1 MKIWKK
7 TLALVMALGMTAG
20 FAACGGGKGDKEPAG
35 EQLQGEGAW
44 AAAWEATLTATNI
57 KAEGYYNYSMYVNE
71 NLWATMESEG
81 TIELADN
88 KIYSVGYATQ
98 EYDYTAQGHGTGKF
112 EGVTKYYYGM
122 KDGGLYCWFYDE
134 ETKTWDEDLNY
145 GDMEYFGTGYY
156 LAEEAFEM
164 DMDRY
169 DYVAWEALATYA
181 DGVYTLSFAEDDESE
196 TYKFKFVDGKLYSF
210 TCLMTEVEEDATIT
224 VEQSF
229 TFSYGD
235 AKIGKLPYEEGFE
248 NEKPEEGGDVGGGTV
263 GGEEIG
269 GGGAVEAPD
278 YSDVKGENVES
289 VEEWNAILQNSFAET
304 NFVGVEHGSL
314 NGQTTF
320 STLYMQDG
328 KAYIINEDSTVE
340 GKSYRYIGYVDG
352 VRYMWTSKDN
362 ATWNCEYDYNEEPL
376 NASFAIGLLTGIPF
390 EGFTYDADEGVLL
403 YEATADGESGVIKVK
418 IVDGKVVSYSMIV
431 SGAGMTMTR
440 DITVSYGTATVGELP
455 PVENVGEGG
464 NENIGDGV
472 VDPNPSN
479 PDNGKEEIDNG
490 NSNVDFGG
498 NGKEEGDNNSTTL
511 K

>member
-20 FAACGGGKGDKEPAG
+20 FAACGGGKDKEPAG
-35 EQLQGEGAW
+35 EQLQGDGAW

-57 KAEGYYNYSMYVNE
+57 KAEGYYNSSMYVNE

-156 LAEEAFEM
+156 LAEEVLEM

-181 DGVYTLSFAEDDESE
+181 DGVYTLSFAENDESE

-210 TCLMTEVEEDATIT
+210 TCLMTEVEEGATIT

-235 AKIGKLPYEEGFE
+235 AKVGKLPYEEGFE
-248 NEKPEEGGDVGGGTV
+248 DEEPEEDIGGGTV

-269 GGGAVEAPD
+269 GESVL
-278 YSDVKGENVES
+278 GENVETL
-289 VEEWNAILQNSFAET
+289 EEWNTIYANSCAQT
-304 NFVGVEHGSL
+304 NIVGVQT
-314 NGQTTF
+314 GQMLGQQSTTNL
-320 STLYMQDG
+320 SIQDG
-328 KAYIINEDSTVE
+328 KVYMVNVDSVSGTRYRYVGFVE
-340 GKSYRYIGYVDG
+340 GVQYS
-352 VRYMWTSKDN
+352 WTSFDN
-362 ATWNCEYDYNEEPL
+362 ATWSWYEETDAMPLTAEYVLSDL
-376 NASFAIGLLTGIPF
+376 AGVPF
-390 EGFTYDADEGVLL
+390 DALTYDEERGVMV
-403 YEATADGESGVIKVK
+403 YSGVEDGQKGTVEIK
-418 IVDGKVVSYSMIV
+418 IVDGKIVSYSMFVYDGDGNIV
-431 SGAGMTMTR
+431 YSSVNT
-440 DITVSYGTATVGELP
+440 ISYGTATVGELP
-455 PVENVGEGG
+455 PLENEGEDG
-464 NENIGDGV
+464 GV

-498 NGKEEGDNNSTTL
+498 SKDDMTIIG
-511 K
+511 